1 MRRARNLKGALLLV
15 LLVLLINLPILNSRY
30 LDWRVEHSGEDVLAT
45 VRDSRV
51 ISPQDNPEF
60 FLEFEFPRDVDP
72 DQESWN
78 VQVDEASYEAA
89 VAAGELEVRV
99 VADRPAVHQ
108 VEGQVRGRF
117 GLIGTI
123 LADVVLVVL
132 GLLLVR
138 FRGRLRPQLHVAAA
152 EDVAPCAP
160 RSLLERRDDGIY
172 VVCGEVSQIEADE
185 IVLDLGD
192 RSVRVLLG
200 DHHNPV
206 GHQQPARVVGR
217 MIG

>member
-89 VAAGELEVRV
+89 LAAGELDVLGGLCAPIAAGTPRRRALRGVRGGL
-99 VADRPAVHQ
+99 ADR
-108 VEGQVRGRF
+108 G
-117 GLIGTI
+117 
-123 LADVVLVVL
+123 
-132 GLLLVR
+132 
-138 FRGRLRPQLHVAAA
+138 
-152 EDVAPCAP
+152 
-160 RSLLERRDDGIY
+160 RRDRAGS
-172 VVCGEVSQIEADE
+172 G
-185 IVLDLGD
+185 
-192 RSVRVLLG
+192 R
-200 DHHNPV
+200 PV
-206 GHQQPARVVGR
+206 GPGAAG
-217 MIG
+217 